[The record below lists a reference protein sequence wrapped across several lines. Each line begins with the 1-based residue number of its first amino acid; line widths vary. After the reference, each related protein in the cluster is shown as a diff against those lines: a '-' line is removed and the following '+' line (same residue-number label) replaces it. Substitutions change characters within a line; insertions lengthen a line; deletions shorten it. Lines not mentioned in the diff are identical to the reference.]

1 MTVKLF
7 RNPKSSHC
15 HRVALI
21 LAFLGVAYETNDLD
35 MANGAHKAPEYLK
48 ISPFALFRHLMMAA
62 THSPTATRF

>member
-15 HRVALI
+15 HRVALM
-21 LAFLGVAYETNDLD
+21 LAFLGVAYET
-35 MANGAHKAPEYLK
+35 NGAHKAPEYLK